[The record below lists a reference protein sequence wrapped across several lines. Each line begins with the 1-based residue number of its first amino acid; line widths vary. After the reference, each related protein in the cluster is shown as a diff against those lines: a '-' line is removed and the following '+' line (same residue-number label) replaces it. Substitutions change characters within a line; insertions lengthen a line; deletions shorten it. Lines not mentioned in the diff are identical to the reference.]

1 MCLEQAFALVEAP
14 GAKSRIAMEIQA
26 LKSRLN

>member
-1 MCLEQAFALVEAP
+1 MCLEQAHALVGAA
-14 GAKSRIAMEIQA
+14 GAKDRIAMEIQA